1 MYFEYEGIKV
11 YYEVQG
17 VGADLLLLHGWG
29 CTHKI
34 FDSFMPDLLAKHRVI
49 SLDFPGFGLS
59 QEPLSVWGVE
69 DYTLMVEALCMELNI
84 VEPSI
89 LCHSF
94 GGRVAI
100 VFASRNKVRRMLFAD
115 AAGIKPRRGPR
126 YYLKVY
132 SYKLAKW
139 WLLKVVKKRDA
150 YEKMRCNR
158 GSSDYRNASDRMK
171 AILSKCVGQDLR
183 MYLPKIKAP
192 VLLFWGENDSATPL
206 RDARIMERMIPDSG
220 LVMVKGGS
228 HFSFL
233 DDPSLFR
240 SMIHTFLV

>member
-158 GSSDYRNASDRMK
+158 GSSDYRNASDWMK

>member
-1 MYFEYEGIKV
+1 
-11 YYEVQG
+11 
-17 VGADLLLLHGWG
+17 
-29 CTHKI
+29 
-34 FDSFMPDLLAKHRVI
+34 MPDLLAKHRVI

-233 DDPSLFR
+233 ADPSLFR
-240 SMIHTFLV
+240 SMIHAFLVSCWELFI